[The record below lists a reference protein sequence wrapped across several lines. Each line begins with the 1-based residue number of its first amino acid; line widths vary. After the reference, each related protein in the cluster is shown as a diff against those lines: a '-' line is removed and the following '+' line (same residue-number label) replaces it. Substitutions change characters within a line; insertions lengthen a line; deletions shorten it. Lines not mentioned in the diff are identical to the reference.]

1 MEDKIKKLY
10 KFLKENR
17 QYNKQV
23 QEGFIKSCIAID
35 GLTTEQKVLNLLYG
49 VVNTQS
55 QPKMNAIGE
64 FFKKIYENKSKLA
77 TYNGFLEAINQNKVK
92 YTNLY
97 ELLRL
102 CPGWGQKTAA
112 LFVKYIYIIHKD
124 DTFKTSR
131 IWTDFSLNENE
142 LKLPVDSVITHIFK
156 NSFLQEKKQSTFV
169 GINKFISNLP
179 SENSNVIIWDELW
192 FWGFITQQNQKNLKS
207 QKMERKN
214 IKLNVNK
221 FLCLPYVEKD
231 IFEIEKLANEFFGMI
246 KPITNE

>member
-1 MEDKIKKLY
+1 MEEKIKELY
-10 KFLKENR
+10 KFLEENR

-55 QPKMNAIGE
+55 QPKMNAIGK
-64 FFKKIYENKSKLA
+64 FFKNIYENKSKPA
-77 TYNGFLEAINQNKVK
+77 TYNGFLEVINTNKVK

-102 CPGWGQKTAA
+102 SPGWGKKTAA

-131 IWTDFSLNENE
+131 IWADFSINENE
-142 LKLPVDSVITHIFK
+142 LKLPVDAVITHIFK
-156 NSFLQEKKQSTFV
+156 NNFV
-169 GINKFISNLP
+169 NQGCRLDFDGINEFIGKYYSKN
-179 SENSNVIIWDELW
+179 NDFIIWDELW
-192 FWGFITQQNQKNLKS
+192 FWGFITQKIENNRRVS
-207 QKMERKN
+207 NEFN
-214 IKLNVNK
+214 ENK
-221 FLCLPYVEKD
+221 FWCLPYVEKD

-246 KPITNE
+246 KPIKNE

>member
-1 MEDKIKKLY
+1 LEDKIEKLY
-10 KFLKENR
+10 NFLKENR

-49 VVNTQS
+49 VVSTQS
-55 QPKMNAIGE
+55 QPKMDKIGE
-64 FFKKIYENKSKLA
+64 FFKNIYENKSKLA
-77 TYNGFLEAINQNKVK
+77 TYNGFLEVINTKKQSNA
-92 YTNLY
+92 TLF
-97 ELLRL
+97 ELLKD
-102 CPGWGQKTAA
+102 CPGWGRKTAA
-112 LFVKYIYIIHKD
+112 LFVKTIYLIHNDITYDEYK
-124 DTFKTSR
+124 F
-131 IWTDFSLNENE
+131 WENSLPKNLQ

-192 FWGFITQQNQKNLKS
+192 FWGFITQQNLKNLKS

-246 KPITNE
+246 KPKKNE